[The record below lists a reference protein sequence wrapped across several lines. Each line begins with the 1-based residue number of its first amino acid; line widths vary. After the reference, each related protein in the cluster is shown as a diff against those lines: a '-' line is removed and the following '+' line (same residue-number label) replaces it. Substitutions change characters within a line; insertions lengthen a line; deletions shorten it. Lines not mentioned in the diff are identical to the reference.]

1 MRKRL
6 PMSQV
11 KEILRVL
18 WGQKRSVRATA
29 RAVGVSVGVVSKI
42 HHRALALELSLEE
55 LERLPEVELRDRIY
69 GRGAPTGASRH
80 EPDPVAMHQALM
92 SPGVTLE
99 LLHQEYLMEF
109 PTGLKC
115 TAFCDRYRKWKKKQR
130 VTMRQT
136 HKAGEQL
143 FIDYSGKKAHYTDP
157 TTGEKVSVE
166 LFVATMGASNHT
178 FVVATETQQ
187 VPDFLHANVL
197 ALEYFGGVPK
207 MIVPDRLKSAV
218 TDPDPYEPTVQ
229 RAFAEFARHYGTTI
243 VPARSYKPR
252 DKAKVEVAVQI
263 IQRWILARLRHE
275 THFSL
280 HSLNRRIAEL
290 LEDLK
295 ARPMK
300 KLGGVSRR
308 ELFDRI
314 DAPALAPMPAS
325 RFVPCRW
332 KRVRVNRGYH
342 VALEEHYY
350 STPYSLVG
358 EELEARITARTIEL
372 FYRGKRVA
380 SHPRSDTKYA
390 HTTDVNHMPKA
401 HQEYAAEGEDL
412 IEWAQGVGPHTETL
426 MRRIFE
432 RSAIRIQGWR
442 SGRGLRRVCEK
453 FGSERAEEACRRVLL
468 HGAQSY
474 RPVARML
481 KASLD
486 LQPLPDEVPTESEPI
501 EHDQVRGPDYFIH

>member
-1 MRKRL
+1 
-6 PMSQV
+6 
-11 KEILRVL
+11 VL

-143 FIDYSGKKAHYTDP
+143 FIDYSGKKAHYTDS

-229 RAFAEFARHYGTTI
+229 RAFGNPRRRRPFVSHRGSRNGCEGDTNTSIDGDHIFSRGTS
-243 VPARSYKPR
+243 RS
-252 DKAKVEVAVQI
+252 ES
-263 IQRWILARLRHE
+263 RLSKRKSR
-275 THFSL
+275 T
-280 HSLNRRIAEL
+280 R
-290 LEDLK
+290 
-295 ARPMK
+295 
-300 KLGGVSRR
+300 VS
-308 ELFDRI
+308 
-314 DAPALAPMPAS
+314 
-325 RFVPCRW
+325 
-332 KRVRVNRGYH
+332 VR
-342 VALEEHYY
+342 A
-350 STPYSLVG
+350 SLV
-358 EELEARITARTIEL
+358 
-372 FYRGKRVA
+372 
-380 SHPRSDTKYA
+380 SPCS
-390 HTTDVNHMPKA
+390 
-401 HQEYAAEGEDL
+401 
-412 IEWAQGVGPHTETL
+412 
-426 MRRIFE
+426 
-432 RSAIRIQGWR
+432 
-442 SGRGLRRVCEK
+442 SGC
-453 FGSERAEEACRRVLL
+453 
-468 HGAQSY
+468 
-474 RPVARML
+474 
-481 KASLD
+481 
-486 LQPLPDEVPTESEPI
+486 
-501 EHDQVRGPDYFIH
+501 